1 MNKLYL
7 FIFLSTLSISSF
19 GQRREIIK
27 ADEYFDIN
35 YYVEAIKY
43 YEKAESDKDI
53 GDRISYVTRRL
64 ALSNHYIFKYKQSL
78 DWYVKLFS
86 LNTRLS
92 EEDYYNYAEA
102 LRINGDFEQA
112 KERYFQYA
120 NLVGDAELKEH
131 YKTLSEWSR
140 SNEKSIPI
148 DVFES
153 KVSIGDRGL
162 GVAYYADGLIYS
174 RTKDKFTENKTP
186 FYDLAYSKTDG
197 ANFGTPNE
205 LPEFE
210 NNEFFNGGAFFSVID
225 STLYF
230 TSNASDRKKFR
241 SLSPRYHLS
250 KDGVNHLRIYSSKFA
265 NGKFQKRKDLSI
277 NDDNFSNA
285 HPTLT
290 LNGDTMYF
298 ASNRENGIGG
308 YDLYRSVKKGGEWS
322 KAENIGKKINTDKN
336 EMFPFIKGNKLYFS
350 SYGHMNYGG
359 SDLFESVIYSN
370 GKMSLPENMGKPY
383 NSNKDDFAMIFDEK
397 KEDGYLISNR
407 GNDKGHDKIYYYQK
421 TPPDTILATAKTRFD
436 LLAIDSA
443 EVSLHQITGGEIN
456 QIYSGYTN
464 IEGSINL
471 VLEKGKEYYAYFAV
485 KGFRQDTIKKYIPKA
500 DRKDLVALFD
510 SKPLEGKPKEIKNI
524 YFAFDKWD
532 ILEESK
538 PVLDQL
544 YYYMMQYDD
553 IDVFIGA
560 HTDCRGID
568 SYNNELSDKRAK
580 SAVSYLVE
588 KGIEES
594 RLTWKGYG
602 KTQILVICG
611 RCSKC
616 TEEQHQQNRRVTF
629 EISIR
634 PNSEEI
640 DKE

>member
-1 MNKLYL
+1 M
-7 FIFLSTLSISSF
+7 
-19 GQRREIIK
+19 K

-35 YYVEAIKY
+35 YYIEAIKY
-43 YEKAESDKDI
+43 YEEAESDKDI
-53 GDRISYVTRRL
+53 GDRRAYVTRRL
-64 ALSNHYIFKYKQSL
+64 ALSNHDIFRYKQSL

-86 LNTRLS
+86 LKTRLS

-120 NLVGDAELKEH
+120 NLVGDEELKQH
-131 YKTLSEWSR
+131 YKTLSEWSK
-140 SNEKSIPI
+140 SNNKQSQI
-148 DVFES
+148 DIFES

-174 RTKDKFTENKTP
+174 QTKKDFKESKTP
-186 FYDLAYSKTDG
+186 FYDLVYSKTDG
-197 ANFGTPNE
+197 ANFGTANE

-210 NNEFFNGGAFFSVID
+210 NNEFFNGGAFFCVKD

-250 KDGVNHLRIYSSKFA
+250 KDGVNHLRIYSSKFS
-265 NGKFQKRKDLSI
+265 NGVFQKRIDLSV
-277 NDDNFSNA
+277 NDDDFSNA

-290 LNGDTMYF
+290 LSGDTMYF
-298 ASNRENGIGG
+298 ASNRDGGNGG
-308 YDLYRSVKKGGEWS
+308 YDLYRSIKKSNKWS
-322 KAENIGKKINTDKN
+322 KAENLGEKINTDKN
-336 EMFPFIKGNKLYFS
+336 EMFPFVKRSMLYFS

-359 SDLFESVIYSN
+359 ADLFEAVIHN
-370 GKMSLPENMGKPY
+370 DGTVSLPENMGKPY
-383 NSNKDDFAMIFDEK
+383 NSSKDDFAMIFDDK
-397 KEDGYLISNR
+397 KDGYFISNR

-421 TPPDTILATAKTRFD
+421 TPPDTIMATAKTRFD
-436 LLAIDSA
+436 LLGVDSVK
-443 EVSLHQITGGEIN
+443 VSLNQITGGEIN
-456 QIYSGYTN
+456 QVYSSYTDTT
-464 IEGSINL
+464 GSLNL
-471 VLEKGKEYYAYFAV
+471 VLEKGKEYYAYFIAE
-485 KGFRQDTIKKYIPKA
+485 GFRQDTIKKHIPRN
-500 DRKDLVALFD
+500 DRKDIVALFD
-510 SKPLEGKPKEIKNI
+510 NTPLEGIPTQIKNI

-544 YYYMMQYDD
+544 YYYMKQYDNID
-553 IDVFIGA
+553 IFIGA

-568 SYNNELSDKRAK
+568 SYNNELSDKRAN
-580 SAVSYLVE
+580 SAVSYLVN
-588 KGIEES
+588 KGIDKS

-602 KTQILVICG
+602 KTQILIICG

-616 TEEQHQQNRRVTF
+616 TEEQHQKNRRVTF

-634 PNSEEI
+634 S
-640 DKE
+640 KK